1 MSLSPRQRSPAR
13 SPGLVDVAARAGVS
27 TSLAS
32 RILTGDT
39 AVRAREETRD
49 RVRVAAAEIGYVPHA
64 VARSLRRARAGALGL
79 VVHGLGNPIFAE
91 VVAGAQQRVVEAG
104 DVLLVADADSLTD
117 DVAVRQLAA
126 GGRVDGLLWQ
136 PATSGGIDDR
146 AALAARWVPVV
157 LLNSRGAHG
166 LPGVHLDDASA
177 ARLAVEHLVALGHHR
192 IGLIGGPADADNSVR
207 RGEGYRQAMRSAG
220 LPAPTRW
227 TVWGGWSP
235 AEGQVAGHILL
246 RRQPELTA
254 LVAANVVVASGV
266 LSAAAELNVSVPH
279 QVSLV
284 ALHDL
289 WFAERLS
296 PPLTVVEMPLRRMG
310 WAAADLLLTAAAST
324 GDSHLVADPPP
335 RLIVRGSTA
344 APRTL
349 R

>member
-1 MSLSPRQRSPAR
+1 MSPSPAQR
-13 SPGLVDVAARAGVS
+13 GPGRAPSLVDVAARAGVS
-27 TSLAS
+27 TSLVS

-39 AVRAREETRD
+39 GVRAREETRD
-49 RVRVAAAEIGYVPHA
+49 RVRVAAADIGYVPHA
-64 VARSLRRARAGALGL
+64 VARSLRRAHAGALGL
-79 VVHGLGNPIFAE
+79 VVHGLGNPIFSE
-91 VVAGAQQRVVEAG
+91 IVQGAQQRVVEAG

-117 DVAVRQLAA
+117 DLALRQLAG

-166 LPGVHLDDASA
+166 LPGVHLDDAAA
-177 ARLAVEHLVALGHHR
+177 ARLAVEHLVALGHRR
-192 IGLIGGPADADNSVR
+192 IGLVGGPADADNSVR
-207 RGEGYRQAMRSAG
+207 RREGYQQGMHAAG
-220 LPAPTRW
+220 LPAPARW

-235 AEGQVAGHILL
+235 AAGQLAGHTLL

-254 LVAANVVVASGV
+254 LVAANVVVASGI
-266 LSAAAELNVSVPH
+266 LSAAAELQVSVPA

-310 WAAADLLLTAAAST
+310 WAAADLLLTAAVST
-324 GDSHLVADPPP
+324 EDSHLVADPPP

-344 APRTL
+344 EPRAL
-349 R
+349 P